1 VSAVCIDIVVTQ
13 NMSVC
18 GVYTLSL
25 KCINRK
31 LLKLVKTF
39 FWQKGKTH
47 TKLFMAHAIYGM
59 YVVYLMALYQLIRL
73 YSV

>member
-1 VSAVCIDIVVTQ
+1 
-13 NMSVC
+13 
-18 GVYTLSL
+18 
-25 KCINRK
+25 